1 MKIAIA
7 NDHRGYNL
15 KKQLISYLKEMGYD
29 VLDLGTDSLEA
40 VDYPIYAKKVADNI
54 IEKNAD
60 MGILICGTG
69 IGMSIAAN
77 KIKGIRC
84 AKVST
89 EEEAYLTRLH
99 NDANVL
105 ALSYKLVEEEAFNIV
120 KKFLNT
126 EKSNEKRNRKRNSN
140 KFCRRCHFCINGL
153 KQWFKKS
160 RSSISQRCREN

>member
-126 EKSNEKRNRKRNSN
+126 EKSNEKRHINRRKLIE
-140 KFCRRCHFCINGL
+140 KL
-153 KQWFKKS
+153 
-160 RSSISQRCREN
+160 ENDN